1 MHRRRGGGIDNGST
15 IQIFTCNG
23 TGAQGWAWNSSDG
36 TLRALDKCMDV
47 TGGATASGTAVQLWE
62 CNGTGAQEW
71 RWRQQSRLVN
81 PQSGRCLEV
90 AGAER
95 LQISDC
101 DDTAGQVWRL
111 P

>member
-1 MHRRRGGGIDNGST
+1 
-15 IQIFTCNG
+15 
-23 TGAQGWAWNSSDG
+23 
-36 TLRALDKCMDV
+36 MDV

>member
-1 MHRRRGGGIDNGST
+1 MCKWT
-15 IQIFTCNG
+15 A
-23 TGAQGWAWNSSDG
+23 AQGWAWSSSADG
-36 TLRALDKCMDV
+36 GLRALDKCMDV

-81 PQSGRCLEV
+81 PHSGRCLEV
-90 AGAER
+90 VGAGADR

-101 DDTAGQVWRL
+101 DNFSGQVWRL